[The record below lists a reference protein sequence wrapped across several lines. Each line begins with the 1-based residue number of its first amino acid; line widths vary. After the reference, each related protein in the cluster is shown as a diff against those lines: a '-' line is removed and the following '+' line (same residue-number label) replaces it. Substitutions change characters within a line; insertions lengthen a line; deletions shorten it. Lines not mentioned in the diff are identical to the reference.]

1 MARGKKT
8 DPKKA
13 APTPETLEQAE
24 DTAPAQEAQEQT
36 EDTAPAQE
44 AQEQTEDA
52 APAQEA
58 QEQTEDTAPTQEAQ
72 EQTEDTAP
80 AVETPEQDQNQDR
93 DAAFVKTSPEDA
105 AAIAAQV
112 EAGNVAR
119 LEMNE
124 NGEITLKEP
133 ERDVLAGIK
142 NPCVYCGPTVRGVA
156 RQYTTFQGG
165 IPDALRDFI
174 REHPE
179 ARGLIVSTAWFPAM
193 RKRLDTPGTAEA
205 KLYKRVKEQIG
216 K

>member
-13 APTPETLEQAE
+13 APVPETPEQAKDITPAPETLERAEDTAPAPETLEQTE
-24 DTAPAQEAQEQT
+24 DTDPAQEAQEQT
-36 EDTAPAQE
+36 EE
-44 AQEQTEDA
+44 A
-52 APAQEA
+52 
-58 QEQTEDTAPTQEAQ
+58 
-72 EQTEDTAP
+72 AP
-80 AVETPEQDQNQDR
+80 AVETPEQD
-93 DAAFVKTSPEDA
+93 
-105 AAIAAQV
+105 
-112 EAGNVAR
+112 
-119 LEMNE
+119 
-124 NGEITLKEP
+124 
-133 ERDVLAGIK
+133 VLAEIK

-179 ARGLIVSTAWFPAM
+179 ARQLIVSTAQFPAM

>member
-13 APTPETLEQAE
+13 APTPETLEQTE

-44 AQEQTEDA
+44 AQEQTEDT
-52 APAQEA
+52 APAQGA
-58 QEQTEDTAPTQEAQ
+58 QEHTEE
-72 EQTEDTAP
+72 TAP

-93 DAAFVKTSPEDA
+93 DVTFVKTSPEDA

-179 ARGLIVSTAWFPAM
+179 ARQLIVSTAQFPAM
-193 RKRLDTPGTAEA
+193 RRRLDTTGTAEA

>member
-8 DPKKA
+8 DKKN
-13 APTPETLEQAE
+13 
-24 DTAPAQEAQEQT
+24 TAPAQE
-36 EDTAPAQE
+36 TAE
-44 AQEQTEDA
+44 RTEDA
-52 APAQEA
+52 
-58 QEQTEDTAPTQEAQ
+58 TATQETAEQAREATTTQ
-72 EQTEDTAP
+72 ETAEQAGEATTTQETAEQEEGTAP

-142 NPCVYCGPTVRGVA
+142 NPCVYCGPTMRGVA

-174 REHPE
+174 KEHPE
-179 ARGLIVSTAWFPAM
+179 ARQLIVSTAQFPAM
-193 RKRLDTPGTAEA
+193 RRRLDTPGTAEA
-205 KLYKRVKEQIG
+205 KLYKQVKELLG

>member
-36 EDTAPAQE
+36 EDTAPA
-44 AQEQTEDA
+44 
-52 APAQEA
+52 
-58 QEQTEDTAPTQEAQ
+58 
-72 EQTEDTAP
+72 
-80 AVETPEQDQNQDR
+80 VETPEQDQDR
-93 DAAFVKTSPEDA
+93 DVTFVKTSPEDA

-179 ARGLIVSTAWFPAM
+179 ARQLIVSTAQFPAM
-193 RKRLDTPGTAEA
+193 RRRLDTPGTAEA

>member
-13 APTPETLEQAE
+13 APVLETPEQAEDTTPTPETLEQAE
-24 DTAPAQEAQEQT
+24 D
-36 EDTAPAQE
+36 
-44 AQEQTEDA
+44 A
-52 APAQEA
+52 AL
-58 QEQTEDTAPTQEAQ
+58 TQEAQ
-72 EQTEDTAP
+72 EQTEETAP
-80 AVETPEQDQNQDR
+80 APETLEQDQNQDR
-93 DAAFVKTSPEDA
+93 DTAFVKTSPEDA

-133 ERDVLAGIK
+133 ERDVLAGIQ

-174 REHPE
+174 REHQE
-179 ARGLIVSTAWFPAM
+179 ARQLIVSTAEFPAM
-193 RKRLDTPGTAEA
+193 RRRLDTPGTAEA